1 MGMLTE
7 PWMQRALLVAL
18 FLSPLCALLGVFLT
32 ARRMS
37 FFSDTISHAGLAGV
51 AIGIWLGLAEPT
63 WSLIAVGLLVAAA
76 IFWLKEKTELLT
88 DTIMALLLSGSVAAG
103 VILLGALKVRP
114 GEIHGYLFGD
124 ILAVTEAEVWQ
135 SAGLC
140 LVVGAGVLAFLSPLS
155 LITAQEEMAEVCGV
169 PVRRANYL
177 FVIVLTL
184 TVALTIRLLGII
196 LVTAML
202 VIPPAAARN
211 VTRNLRQQILL
222 SIVLGLVGGVGGTA
236 LSYRLDLPCGPTI
249 VLTSIGLFIL
259 TLMVGR
265 LRGRSRSGRGGGE
278 PIRSAPQA
286 AGLVAGAAL
295 GPAAGPVAAA
305 EERGRG

>member
-1 MGMLTE
+1 MDMLTE
-7 PWMQRALLVAL
+7 PWMQRALMVAL

-32 ARRMS
+32 ARRMA

-51 AIGIWLGLAEPT
+51 AIGLWLGLAEPT
-63 WSLIAVGLLVAAA
+63 WSLIAVGLMVAAI

-103 VILLGALKVRP
+103 IILLGALKIRP

-124 ILAVTEAEVWQ
+124 ILAVSATEVWQ
-135 SAGLC
+135 
-140 LVVGAGVLAFLSPLS
+140 AGVLGIGVGIGVFVFLSPLS
-155 LITAQEEMAEVCGV
+155 LITAQEEMAEVCGI

-177 FVIVLTL
+177 FIGVLTL

-196 LVTAML
+196 LVTALL

-222 SIVLGLVGGVGGTA
+222 SILLGLVGGVGGTV
-236 LSYRLDLPCGPTI
+236 LSYHLNLPCGPTI
-249 VLTSIGLFIL
+249 VLTSIALFVL
-259 TLMVGR
+259 TFVFGQLQ
-265 LRGRSRSGRGGGE
+265 
-278 PIRSAPQA
+278 RSATRR
-286 AGLVAGAAL
+286 GLLMKA
-295 GPAAGPVAAA
+295 
-305 EERGRG
+305 

>member
-1 MGMLTE
+1 MLTE
-7 PWMQRALLVAL
+7 PWMQRAMLVAL

-32 ARRMS
+32 ARRMA

-63 WSLIAVGLLVAAA
+63 WAMIGVGLVVAGI
-76 IFWLKEKTELLT
+76 IFWLKENTELLT

-103 VILLGALKVRP
+103 VILLGALQIRP
-114 GEIHGYLFGD
+114 GEIQGYLFGD
-124 ILAVTEAEVWQ
+124 ILAVSGAEVWQ
-135 SAGLC
+135 AAGLTT
-140 LVVGAGVLAFLSPLS
+140 VVGLGVFAFLSPLS

-177 FVIVLTL
+177 FVIVLTF

-196 LVTAML
+196 LVTALL

-211 VTRNLRQQILL
+211 ISRNLRQQIIL

-236 LSYRLDLPCGPTI
+236 LSYRLNFPCGPTI
-249 VLTSIGLFIL
+249 VLASIGLFIL
-259 TLMVGR
+259 TFVAGR
-265 LRGRSRSGRGGGE
+265 WRGLDSRSRSRAN
-278 PIRSAPQA
+278 APAQ
-286 AGLVAGAAL
+286 
-295 GPAAGPVAAA
+295 PTS
-305 EERGRG
+305 